1 MGTIVEH
8 IRLFLESSTIHGL
21 AHISTSRKFVRLF
34 WIIVVIAGFTGA
46 GILINTSFHSWDESP
61 VKTTIETLPIREIDF
76 PKVTVCPPKDT
87 YTNLNYGLSMTKNMA
102 LDNDTRKDLANSSV
116 KHLHQNVYANAVKNL
131 SLLEDDD
138 RYYNWYHGYTDIRIP
153 YYDEELGLYNR
164 IDTAATSG
172 TIFTKDFGKKYK
184 AIKVLAKWAAAVV
197 LFPPES
203 LQNNK
208 NVTLHFEYENMPL
221 KDLATGSEKY
231 DANYEDILGEHTKK
245 NYTPPLPSPSADR
258 YFYRLQRNVE
268 AEDIERQELDT
279 MPGFRFKWHYSGMEV
294 EAVAKYSNN
303 EITKAFV
310 RYCNIILDV
319 IIF

>member
-1 MGTIVEH
+1 M
-8 IRLFLESSTIHGL
+8 
-21 AHISTSRKFVRLF
+21 
-34 WIIVVIAGFTGA
+34 
-46 GILINTSFHSWDESP
+46 
-61 VKTTIETLPIREIDF
+61 
-76 PKVTVCPPKDT
+76 
-87 YTNLNYGLSMTKNMA
+87 
-102 LDNDTRKDLANSSV
+102 
-116 KHLHQNVYANAVKNL
+116 
-131 SLLEDDD
+131 
-138 RYYNWYHGYTDIRIP
+138 
-153 YYDEELGLYNR
+153 
-164 IDTAATSG
+164 
-172 TIFTKDFGKKYK
+172 
-184 AIKVLAKWAAAVV
+184 LAKWAAAVV

>member
-172 TIFTKDFGKKYK
+172 TIFTKDFGKKY
-184 AIKVLAKWAAAVV
+184 I
-197 LFPPES
+197 
-203 LQNNK
+203 
-208 NVTLHFEYENMPL
+208 
-221 KDLATGSEKY
+221 
-231 DANYEDILGEHTKK
+231 
-245 NYTPPLPSPSADR
+245 
-258 YFYRLQRNVE
+258 
-268 AEDIERQELDT
+268 
-279 MPGFRFKWHYSGMEV
+279 
-294 EAVAKYSNN
+294 
-303 EITKAFV
+303 
-310 RYCNIILDV
+310 
-319 IIF
+319 